1 MVKLPCIAVD
11 LEPCVLPFRHDSV
24 SVSFPEMPPAETGTT
39 RIQLCGRL
47 KADVEGR
54 HVTPALR
61 GRQGRVLLAYLV
73 LNRGRPVSRDE
84 LIGAIWPDTPPV
96 DPSAALRT
104 QLSRLRAAL
113 GSEALAGR
121 DTVEL
126 RLPDSTWIDIEA
138 AERAIR
144 VADSALKAGDWK
156 DAWTHAHIA
165 LNIAG
170 RPFLA
175 GFEAPWVEE
184 VRRELEEL
192 ELRAREVIA
201 RAGIGLGGS
210 ELAGAERSARALIR
224 AAPFRESGYLN
235 LMRAL
240 VASGNTAEA
249 LRTYD
254 ELRKL
259 LAEELGS
266 APGAEIQ
273 ALHRR
278 LLGGDRKPPSPE
290 PSGSASPPGED
301 GVSPL
306 GPAPALPLPTWL
318 LPRRSVPFVG
328 RTEEL
333 ALLSRLWAETRQG
346 TRHIV
351 LVGGD
356 PGVGKTRL
364 VTEFAHHAHD
374 GGAAVLYGRADEEAT
389 LTYQPFIEAL
399 RHWAINAAPADL
411 QRDLGPNAPVLASL
425 VPEIAVRLPTPAAT
439 GGGEV
444 VRDRLFDAVTGTLA
458 AIASHRPTVLVID
471 DLQWA
476 DPGSLL
482 MLRHIARSAH
492 RGGLMVLA
500 TYRETEPSPTL
511 AETLADLGRERLFE
525 RLRLSGLSSA
535 EVAEMVAAIRGGG
548 PEPELAGAIHED
560 TGGNPFL
567 VEALVKQM
575 GPREE
580 GPGQPPPR
588 REAIYARGIPELV
601 REAVAH
607 RVGELGPGVAEVLEV
622 ASVIGR
628 EFEAELLVEVGER
641 PADEVT
647 AALEAAV
654 AAGLLT
660 DVPGTLDHYAFSH
673 ALFRQTVYAEIPKRQ
688 RAMLHGR
695 LADVLERRHGSD
707 PHHVSELAHHYA
719 EAGPAAA
726 PKALEYCVRAGASAL
741 GALAFEDAVEHYS
754 DALSALNAA
763 GSADEG
769 LRCELLIA
777 LGEAEWRTG
786 DAGASRETFGRA
798 ARIASSGGDAEA
810 LGRAALG
817 FCGFGWER
825 HGTRDTEA
833 INLLRSALAKGGQP
847 DALRARL
854 MARLA
859 VTLQLA
865 GQSGEAGEL
874 SEEALDLARACGDD
888 EALAAALI
896 GRWHAR
902 SGPDGLDERIRLTR
916 QLASLAGTLRNRDLE
931 LQVLTLRVIVS
942 LELGNFTEIDVAIA
956 EHTSLVDQMKQPA
969 AQIHSRAFQAMRALM
984 EGRFEDVERLAA
996 EVLELG
1002 TLSQSSSAV
1011 QFSGIELFA
1020 LYWEQGRLDAL
1031 EQPVRDLASTYE
1043 TIAAWRVA
1051 LAFLLSGLGRAEEA
1065 RAQLDELAAD
1075 GFAAIPDDAARLG
1088 SLGFLALTAARLDD
1102 TGRMEELE
1110 RLLAPYRGRPVV
1122 IGTAAAYGG
1131 TTSYYLGVLASRL
1144 GRNDAAIEHLEEAVA
1159 LNQRG
1164 GALPW
1169 LARSRYELTLA
1180 LVARGAEGDAGRAGR
1195 LLAEAGRAAERLGMT
1210 SLLEQMRD
1218 DEKRVGGPAR
1228 RNGQKAQGT
1237 NGRRPSPAG

>member
-1 MVKLPCIAVD
+1 
-11 LEPCVLPFRHDSV
+11 VLPFRHDNV
-24 SVSFPEMPPAETGTT
+24 SVSFPSMPPAEAGTT

-84 LIGAIWPDTPPV
+84 LISAIWPDAPPI
-96 DPSAALRT
+96 DPAAALRT

-126 RLPDSTWIDIEA
+126 KLPDSTWIDIEA

-156 DAWTHAHIA
+156 DAWAHAHIA

-278 LLGGDRKPPSPE
+278 LLGGGRKPPSPE
-290 PSGSASPPGED
+290 HSPLRGDLGEASAKAPLPSG
-301 GVSPL
+301 
-306 GPAPALPLPTWL
+306 PAAELPLPTWV
-318 LPRRSVPFVG
+318 LPRRGVPFVG

-333 ALLSRLWAETRQG
+333 ALLSGLWVETRHG

-364 VTEFAHHAHD
+364 VTEFAHRAHD

-399 RHWAINAAPADL
+399 RHWAVNTPADEL
-411 QRDLGPNAPVLASL
+411 QRDLGPNASVLGSL
-425 VPEIAVRLPTPAAT
+425 VPEIAVRLPGPAA
-439 GGGEV
+439 GGSGEV

-482 MLRHIARSAH
+482 MLRHIARSVH

-500 TYRETEPSPTL
+500 TYRETEPSPAL
-511 AETLADLGRERLFE
+511 AETIADLGRERLFE
-525 RLRLSGLSSA
+525 RMHLAGLSSA
-535 EVAEMVAAIRGGG
+535 EVVEMVASLRGDG

-567 VEALVKQM
+567 VEALVNQM
-575 GPREE
+575 GPRED
-580 GPGQPPPR
+580 GQPAPR
-588 REAIYARGIPELV
+588 REAIYARGIPQLV

-607 RVGELGPGVAEVLEV
+607 RVGELGPGVAEALDV

-628 EFEAELLVEVGER
+628 EFEAELIVEVGER
-641 PADEVT
+641 PSEEVT

-673 ALFRQTVYAEIPKRQ
+673 ALFRQTVYAGIPKRL
-688 RAMLHGR
+688 RTALHGR
-695 LADVLERRHGSD
+695 LADALERRHGSD
-707 PHHVSELAHHYA
+707 PRHVSELARHYA
-719 EAGPAAA
+719 GAGPAAA

-741 GALAFEDAVEHYS
+741 GALAFEEAVKHYNG
-754 DALSALNAA
+754 ALSALNAV
-763 GSADEG
+763 GSSDEN

-777 LGEAEWRTG
+777 LGEAEWRAG
-786 DAGASRETFGRA
+786 DVGSSRETFGRA
-798 ARIASSGGDAEA
+798 ARIAGAIGDAET

-825 HGTRDTEA
+825 YGAPDTEA
-833 INLLRSALAKGGQP
+833 INLLRSALAKGRQP
-847 DALRARL
+847 DSLRARL
-854 MARLA
+854 LARLA
-859 VTLQLA
+859 AILQFA
-865 GQSGEAGEL
+865 GRSGEATEL
-874 SEEALDLARACGDD
+874 SAEALDIARAGDD
-888 EALAAALI
+888 EEALAAALI

-902 SGPDGLDERIRLTR
+902 SGPDGLEERVKLTR
-916 QLASLAGTLRNRDLE
+916 QLSSLAETLHNRDLE
-931 LQVLTLRVIVS
+931 MQALMLRVIVS
-942 LELGNFTEIDVAIA
+942 LELGDFTEVDVAIA
-956 EHTSLVDQMKQPA
+956 EHARLADRMKQSP

-984 EGRFEDVERLAA
+984 EGRYEDVERLAA
-996 EVLELG
+996 DVLELG
-1002 TLSQSSSAV
+1002 TLSQASSAV
-1011 QFSGIELFA
+1011 QASGIELFA
-1020 LYWEQGRLDAL
+1020 LYWEQDRLDEL
-1031 EQPVRDLASTYE
+1031 EQPVRDLVAGYE
-1043 TIAAWRVA
+1043 GIAAWRVA

-1065 RAQLDELAAD
+1065 QAELDELAAG
-1075 GFAAIPDDAARLG
+1075 GFAAIPDDATRLG
-1088 SLGFLALTAARLDD
+1088 SLGFLALTAAALGDSE
-1102 TGRMEELE
+1102 RMEELE
-1110 RLLAPYRGRPVV
+1110 GLLAPYRGRPIA
-1122 IGTAAAYGG
+1122 IGGAAAYGG
-1131 TTSYYLGVLASRL
+1131 TTSFYLGVLAARL
-1144 GRNDAAIEHLEEAVA
+1144 GRHDAAVERLEEAAA

-1169 LARSRYELTLA
+1169 LARSRYELTRALA
-1180 LVARGAEGDAGRAGR
+1180 ARGEAGDAERAGK
-1195 LLAEAGRAAERLGMT
+1195 LLAEAGRAAERLGMAA
-1210 SLLEQMRD
+1210 LLKQMRAG
-1218 DEKRVGGPAR
+1218 E
-1228 RNGQKAQGT
+1228 
-1237 NGRRPSPAG
+1237 GRESLSRKTT